1 MSKNK
6 KTAFEQAQEEQQ
18 AGIIKEFFL
27 FLKHNKKFWMIPILI
42 TLLALGVLILLGG
55 TAVAPFIY
63 TLF

>member
-1 MSKNK
+1 MSDDK
-6 KTAFEQAQEEQQ
+6 KSAFEQAQQEKQ

-27 FLKHNKKFWMIPILI
+27 FLRHNKKYWMIPILL
-42 TLLALGVLILLGG
+42 TLLALAALILLGG